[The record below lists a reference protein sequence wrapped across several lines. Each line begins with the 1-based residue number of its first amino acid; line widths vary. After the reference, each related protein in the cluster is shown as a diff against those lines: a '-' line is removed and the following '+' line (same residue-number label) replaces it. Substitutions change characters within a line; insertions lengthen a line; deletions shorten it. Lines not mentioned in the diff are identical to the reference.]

1 VVPLIFLTSLAFVSL
16 GIVIAA
22 RMHDFEGFGS
32 IQNFVIMPLY
42 LLSGAM
48 FPLART
54 SSQLRGVVDADPLS
68 YGVDAIR
75 QTLTGYRVHALWA
88 DLLVLLGVT
97 VVLMTVAVSLFTRE
111 G

>member
-1 VVPLIFLTSLAFVSL
+1 
-16 GIVIAA
+16 
-22 RMHDFEGFGS
+22 
-32 IQNFVIMPLY
+32 
-42 LLSGAM
+42 
-48 FPLART
+48 
-54 SSQLRGVVDADPLS
+54 VVDADPLS

-97 VVLMTVAVSLFTRE
+97 VVLMTVAVSLFNRE